1 MKIFIPKSG
10 FGRYNGSMRKCLF
23 SFVFVCFAAAGCRVS
38 SDSSSAV
45 VPRVRGDEIQIP
57 GSALSLEMISI
68 LNTDSIVLGEDVE
81 NPVKMSAVL
90 PFSMSKYEVS
100 YNVWRFVYKWAVADS
115 RGENKYVF
123 ENPGAEGQ
131 YGNLE
136 NSSLFNEGGEPLDEG
151 IPVCGINWRDSVVWC
166 NALSELCGLV
176 PVYYSDSEFRVPLR
190 NSVYAEG
197 KTPSN
202 CPLPFGNAKEPDMN
216 SLSKGKIDN
225 PYVNKSADGFRLP
238 YLCEWEYAAR
248 KCADGSFISGKN
260 APGDKS
266 GPCGGNSSPS
276 LMDEIMGVE
285 FVAPSK
291 VAKNYGWNMANSSQ
305 NGPEKT
311 AAGWDDRNSSCRIP
325 ASGGMRIHKQGG
337 KLPSELGFYDLAGN
351 AYEWCFDFASPYDW
365 KYEVYPSRSMK
376 QGGYNASY
384 VYFESCYRR
393 ADPPYVKT
401 GGLRISRNI

>member
-1 MKIFIPKSG
+1 MSRFLFALPLVCVLFFSCDFSGDNSNDYAYYKVTPCTEEFQFSVSASDLKI
-10 FGRYNGSMRKCLF
+10 
-23 SFVFVCFAAAGCRVS
+23 
-38 SDSSSAV
+38 D
-45 VPRVRGDEIQIP
+45 
-57 GSALSLEMISI
+57 MISI

-81 NPVKMSAVL
+81 SITKAVKVL
-90 PFSMSKYEVS
+90 PFSMSKFEVS
-100 YNVWRFVYKWAVADS
+100 YNVWRFVYAWATSDA

-131 YGNLE
+131 YGSIGS
-136 NSSLFNEGGEPLDEG
+136 SSLFNEGGEPLDEG

-197 KTPSN
+197 KAPSAG
-202 CPLPFGNAKEPDMN
+202 PLPFGNAKANDMN

-225 PYVNKSADGFRLP
+225 PYVNKNADGFRLP

-311 AAGWDDRNSSCRIP
+311 AAGWGRPQFFVQDSVFRWNENTQAGRKTSFG
-325 ASGGMRIHKQGG
+325 A
-337 KLPSELGFYDLAGN
+337 GFL
-351 AYEWCFDFASPYDW
+351 
-365 KYEVYPSRSMK
+365 
-376 QGGYNASY
+376 
-384 VYFESCYRR
+384 
-393 ADPPYVKT
+393 
-401 GGLRISRNI
+401 

>member
-1 MKIFIPKSG
+1 
-10 FGRYNGSMRKCLF
+10 
-23 SFVFVCFAAAGCRVS
+23 
-38 SDSSSAV
+38 
-45 VPRVRGDEIQIP
+45 
-57 GSALSLEMISI
+57 
-68 LNTDSIVLGEDVE
+68 
-81 NPVKMSAVL
+81 
-90 PFSMSKYEVS
+90 
-100 YNVWRFVYKWAVADS
+100 
-115 RGENKYVF
+115 
-123 ENPGAEGQ
+123 
-131 YGNLE
+131 
-136 NSSLFNEGGEPLDEG
+136 
-151 IPVCGINWRDSVVWC
+151 
-166 NALSELCGLV
+166 
-176 PVYYSDSEFRVPLR
+176 
-190 NSVYAEG
+190 
-197 KTPSN
+197 
-202 CPLPFGNAKEPDMN
+202 MN

-225 PYVNKSADGFRLP
+225 PYVNKNADGFRLP

-266 GPCGGNSSPS
+266 GPCGGNSAPS

-291 VAKNYGWNMANSSQ
+291 VAKNYGWNMANSTQ

-325 ASGGMRIHKQGG
+325 ASSGMRIHKQGG

-376 QGGYNASY
+376 QGGYNASSA
-384 VYFESCYRR
+384 YFESCYRR

>member
-1 MKIFIPKSG
+1 MSRF
-10 FGRYNGSMRKCLF
+10 LF
-23 SFVFVCFAAAGCRVS
+23 
-38 SDSSSAV
+38 
-45 VPRVRGDEIQIP
+45 
-57 GSALSLEMISI
+57 ALSLVCVLFFSCDFSGDNSNDYAYYKVTPCTEEFQFSVSASDLKIDMISI
-68 LNTDSIVLGEDVE
+68 LNTDEIVLGEDVE
-81 NPVKMSAVL
+81 NHVKTSAVL

-100 YNVWRFVYKWAVADS
+100 YNVWRFVYKWAVSDS

-123 ENPGAEGQ
+123 ENQGAEGQ
-131 YGNLE
+131 HGIIG
-136 NSSLFNEGGEPLDEG
+136 SSKLFNEGGEPLDEG

-166 NALSELCGLV
+166 NALSELCGFD
-176 PVYYSDSEFRVPLR
+176 PVYYSDPEFRVLLR
-190 NSVYAEG
+190 NSIYAEG
-197 KTPSN
+197 KTPN

-225 PYVNKSADGFRLP
+225 PYVNKNADGFRLP

-276 LMDEIMGVE
+276 LMDEIMGIE

-291 VAKNYGWNMANSSQ
+291 VAKNYGWNIANSSQ
-305 NGPEKT
+305 DGPEKT
-311 AAGWDDRNSSCRIP
+311 AAGWDDRNSSCKIP

-401 GGLRISRNI
+401 GGLRISRNM

>member
-1 MKIFIPKSG
+1 MSRF
-10 FGRYNGSMRKCLF
+10 LF
-23 SFVFVCFAAAGCRVS
+23 
-38 SDSSSAV
+38 
-45 VPRVRGDEIQIP
+45 
-57 GSALSLEMISI
+57 ALSLVCVLFFSCDFSGDNSNDYAYYKVTPCTEEFQFSVSASDLKIDMISI
-68 LNTDSIVLGEDVE
+68 LNTDEIVLGEDIE
-81 NPVKMSAVL
+81 SITKAVKVL
-90 PFSMSKYEVS
+90 PFSMSKFEVS
-100 YNVWRFVYKWAVADS
+100 YNVWRFVYAWATSDA

-131 YGNLE
+131 FGSIGS
-136 NSSLFNEGGEPLDEG
+136 SSLFNEGGEPLDEG

-225 PYVNKSADGFRLP
+225 PYVNKNTDGFRLP

-311 AAGWDDRNSSCRIP
+311 AAGWDDLNSSCKIP